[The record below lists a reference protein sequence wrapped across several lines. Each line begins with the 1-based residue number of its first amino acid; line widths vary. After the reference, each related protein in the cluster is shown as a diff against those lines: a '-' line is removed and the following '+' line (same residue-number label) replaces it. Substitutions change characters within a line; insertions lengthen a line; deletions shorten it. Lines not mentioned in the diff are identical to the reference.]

1 MIRNQINFQLKGSK
15 SMKTEKNFQK
25 EQGYTEEVM
34 DVLRWCYNSDYN
46 EHKDL
51 SYIDWLYYLKENEPI
66 ILCELL
72 EDFM

>member
-1 MIRNQINFQLKGSK
+1 
-15 SMKTEKNFQK
+15 
-25 EQGYTEEVM
+25 M
-34 DVLRWCYNSDYN
+34 DVLRCCYNSDYN

-51 SYIDWLYYLKENEPI
+51 PYIDLLYYLKENEPI